1 MAMAESYQFKAQ
13 PRPVEPRAAYRDDT
27 APLNIMQDRRVVR
40 GNTYAAL
47 VLPQQK
53 EAAEIQQQRDAQR
66 RRLLRANQ
74 TRKRAGT
81 PEPVMGRKH
90 SDVQTDSYLEELTE
104 RTVEFEAET
113 QTDFLLDRP
122 QSPLF
127 LPAKVGVDC
136 HTQVVHGDLFD
147 FDREVEP
154 VLEVLVG
161 KTLEHGM
168 MEVLEEEELASIRR
182 RQALFEQTR
191 HAELLDVQRME
202 AAEKRRED
210 EKMRRFAQ
218 EKARA
223 EEEYAAFKKAHSRAT
238 ARNYLSGLG
247 RKCLNLLEGEGL
259 FNDKVQVAVETDF
272 LPWLINSVVTGID
285 GVRERQ
291 AIMDETVTSV
301 LAARAKPHQVAIE
314 KEKKRRDLL
323 EFAEKQ
329 YRKTLDEELALRAKK
344 KEREAAEAKRMVEW
358 DEFID
363 PVAIPEGTPF
373 KFGGLEEG
381 GLVKLVTDGSEEEP
395 QTMGLGGPEPDALQA
410 KIEAAVKEQTEVG
423 GVVMVYVTGE

>member
-1 MAMAESYQFKAQ
+1 M
-13 PRPVEPRAAYRDDT
+13 
-27 APLNIMQDRRVVR
+27 
-40 GNTYAAL
+40 
-47 VLPQQK
+47 
-53 EAAEIQQQRDAQR
+53 
-66 RRLLRANQ
+66 RANA
-74 TRKRAGT
+74 TSKRPGT
-81 PEPVMGRKH
+81 PEPVFGRKH
-90 SDVQTDSYLEELTE
+90 TDIQTDSYLEELTE
-104 RTVEFEAET
+104 RVVEFESET

-127 LPAKVGVDC
+127 LPAKVGVDFG
-136 HTQVVHGDLFD
+136 TQVLHGELFD

-182 RQALFEQTR
+182 RQSLFEQTR

-247 RKCLNLLEGEGL
+247 RKCLNLLEAEGL
-259 FNDKVQVAVETDF
+259 FADKVQVAVETDF
-272 LPWLINSVVTGID
+272 LPWLINSVVVGVE

-291 AIMDETVTSV
+291 KIMDQTVATVVES
-301 LAARAKPHQVAIE
+301 LAKPHQKALIKE
-314 KEKKRRDLL
+314 KERRDLL
-323 EFAEKQ
+323 EAAEKK
-329 YRKTLDEELALRAKK
+329 YRSTLDEELSLRAMKK
-344 KEREAAEAKRMVEW
+344 AREAAEAQRMVEW

-381 GLVKLVTDGSEEEP
+381 GLVKLVADGDEEP
-395 QTMGLGGPEPDALQA
+395 QTIALGGPTPEALQTT
-410 KIEAAVKEQTEVG
+410 IEGLVKEQAEMG
-423 GVVMVYVTGE
+423 GVLMVYVTGEEEERKVTGAALLDPPAEEPPAADA